1 MFITRMGELSYCHF
15 SISLNH
21 PSNFKENGKENYLSV
36 SVTHKVKFLFCPY
49 FKGLLLAV
57 PSSLGD
63 HSTQRPQPLCLTM
76 NFQLSHSLSLGSEN
90 STKAPN
96 VNKGLVCT
104 GVAEPFTATVCF
116 RPLPPRTRYRFLLAH
131 AGCRSFQGLGQQRTF
146 FEVNNGACQHQ
157 DLKLSRALLQQTPDD
172 RASPPDPRA
181 QTM

>member
-146 FEVNNGACQHQ
+146 FEVKQWCVSAPGSEAEQGSTAANT
-157 DLKLSRALLQQTPDD
+157 R
-172 RASPPDPRA
+172 
-181 QTM
+181 